1 MSEEKLKKTEFL
13 KGDKVLWYVI
23 IAISIFSIFPVYS
36 ASTNLQYIAGEG
48 TTTKHLLKHA
58 FFVGLGLLITRMV
71 GVIKYEWIGKLCGIA
86 LGLMIPV
93 LAYTAFA
100 GKNIAGA
107 SASRWITIGGI
118 SFQPSTFAYLM
129 LIVYLCRYLAKILP
143 KKTQLSFTNHLSI
156 FIPILLV
163 FVLVGKDNG
172 STALMMLIMS
182 IVVLIVGQ
190 YPFKYIAIFGALSTM
205 LAGIFLVLA
214 LNTNIFQ
221 NTRVHTWISRIE
233 TFIGTENKE
242 DEAFKAK
249 NYQVNQAKAAIFHGG
264 TVGVG
269 PGKSALKQS
278 LPQSA
283 SDFIFAIIVE
293 EYGLL
298 GAVFLMAAYFIIL
311 IRMVIIATKIPTFY
325 GSLLVL
331 SIGMMIFFQL
341 AVNISV
347 AVNLIPV
354 TGQTLPLIS
363 YGGSAMLVTYLQLGI
378 VLNVSSRI
386 QVSREEGLGEKQIAK
401 EMEDIA

>member
-1 MSEEKLKKTEFL
+1 MNEEKLNKTEFL

-86 LGLMIPV
+86 LVVMIPI

-100 GKNIAGA
+100 GKDIAGA
-107 SASRWITIGGI
+107 SAARWISIGGI
-118 SFQPSTFAYLM
+118 KFQPSTFAYLM
-129 LIVYLCRYLAKILP
+129 LIVYLCRYLARELP
-143 KKTQLSFTNHLSI
+143 KREQISPLNHIMIFAPI
-156 FIPILLV
+156 FII
-163 FVLVGKDNG
+163 FALVGKDNG

-190 YPFKYIAIFGALSTM
+190 YPLKYIAILGVVSTVVI
-205 LAGIFLVLA
+205 GVFLLIA
-214 LNTNIFQ
+214 FNTDWFK
-221 NTRVHTWISRIE
+221 NTRVHTWQSRIE
-233 TFIGTENKE
+233 TFIGANNAE
-242 DEAFKAK
+242 DENLKSK

-264 TVGVG
+264 MVGVG

-283 SDFIFAIIVE
+283 SDFIFAIVVE
-293 EYGLL
+293 EYGML
-298 GAVFLMAAYFIIL
+298 GAFFLMVGYFIIL
-311 IRMVIIATKIPTFY
+311 MRMVIIATKIPTFY

-331 SIGMMIFFQL
+331 SIGMMIFLQL
-341 AVNISV
+341 AVNIAV

-401 EMEDIA
+401 EMDDIA